1 MKKIILVDGNN
12 LLFRSFY
19 ATAYQGVIMRNSK
32 GFPTNALYG
41 FINMMNKIIKEEKP
55 SYILVAFDKGKTFR
69 HDKYDEYKAG
79 RIEMPDELRVQFP
92 KAKEVLDA
100 FGIKHF
106 EIDNYEAD
114 DIIGTLARIVDE
126 EDEFIATIVSSDKD
140 LLQLISDEVTVKLL
154 KQSGHIMMD
163 RDEFMRTYQVEP
175 ARMVDLKAL
184 MGDASDHIP
193 GVKGIGEVIMNTLSP
208 LTELKG
214 IGEKTAISL
223 LSKYGSLDNLYANI
237 ESVTGKTK
245 EKLLADKDNAYM
257 SYDLATIYKE
267 VPLDF
272 TLEDCKYEITDK
284 SKLAGILEELEF
296 HSLLRKLDLES
307 LVEEKSEEKDDTKE
321 LVIDDIGQFKNK
333 DFAYYLETRG
343 SIYSKSEI
351 LGIGIYDG
359 EKGYFINKD
368 NIEKYRDIFSS
379 DVLKFTYDYK
389 KSLVVLN
396 SLDVKFKNVSFDTMI
411 AAYLLDYVVKD
422 DISFVARS
430 FDYQLPIYEDTYGTD
445 KRPIA
450 VEEERLKEICCQ
462 KAQFIYGTRE
472 RLLKELSDDGELD
485 LFNNIEM
492 PLAEVLADME
502 ITGIKVDVDYLTK
515 VEEELK
521 EKLDAKEKE
530 IYELAGTQFNI
541 MSPTQLA
548 KVLFVDLAIPYPKKV
563 KDNKFSTSKDILDKI
578 KNVNP
583 IVDKI
588 LEYRTLAKLYTN
600 YAVGLKAEVREDG
613 RIHTIFTQTLTRTGR
628 LSSISPN
635 LQNIPA
641 RAEYSALIRKAFV
654 PDHNSKILSSDYSQ
668 VELRIFASMSK
679 AINLIN
685 AFVNNEDIHTRTA
698 ADIFKVDMSSVTKD
712 MRRTAKA
719 VNFGILYG
727 ISSFGLSEDL
737 GIDVKTAKKFIDDY
751 LENYPGIRDFQ
762 AKEIADAYANGY
774 VRTLMNRKRVIEE
787 LKNKNYM
794 IRSSG
799 ERMALNTPI
808 QGTAAD
814 ILKKAMVE
822 IYREF
827 DKRNLKSKML
837 IQVHDELVFNVLDD
851 EIDEVSEIVRD
862 IMENTFKIDV
872 PLKVDIEIGN
882 NWYEAK

>member
-19 ATAYQGVIMRNSK
+19 ATAYQGIIMRNSK

-41 FINMMNKIIKEEKP
+41 FINMMNKIIKEEEP

-69 HDKYDEYKAG
+69 HDKYLEYKAG
-79 RIEMPDELRVQFP
+79 RMEMPDELRLQFP

-114 DIIGTLARIVDE
+114 DIIGTLAKKVDE

-154 KQSGHIMMD
+154 KQSGYIMMT
-163 RDEFMRTYQVEP
+163 REEFKNTYQVEP
-175 ARMVDLKAL
+175 IRMIDLKAL
-184 MGDASDHIP
+184 MGDSSDHIP
-193 GVKGIGEVIMNTLSP
+193 GVKGIGE
-208 LTELKG
+208 
-214 IGEKTAISL
+214 KTAISL
-223 LSKYGSLDNLYANI
+223 LAKYGSLDELYNNI
-237 ESVTGKTK
+237 DSVSGKTK

-257 SYDLATIYKE
+257 SYDLATIYRD
-267 VPLDF
+267 VPIDF
-272 TLEDCKYEITDK
+272 TLEDCKYKFINNDK
-284 SKLAGILEELEF
+284 LRAILEELEF
-296 HSLLRKLDLES
+296 HSLLKKLGLGES
-307 LVEEKSEEKDDTKE
+307 SVTKE
-321 LVIDDIGQFKNK
+321 AVKEKNALTIKDISEFKIR
-333 DFAYYLETRG
+333 DFAFYLETRG
-343 SIYSKSEI
+343 SIYSKSEV

-359 EKGYFINKD
+359 EAGYFISKD
-368 NIEKYRDIFSS
+368 DILKYRDLFNS
-379 DVLKFTYDYK
+379 DACKYTYDYK
-389 KSLVVLN
+389 KNLVVLN
-396 SLDVKFKNVSFDTMI
+396 KYDIKFKNVYFDTMI
-411 AAYLLDYVVKD
+411 GTYLLDYVVKD
-422 DISFVARS
+422 DISFVAKS
-430 FDYQLPIYEDTYGTD
+430 FDYQLPVYEDVYGTD
-445 KRPIA
+445 KRPIE
-450 VEEERLKEICCQ
+450 VSEEKLKEICCS
-462 KAQFIYGTRE
+462 KAQFIYETRE
-472 RLLKELSDDGELD
+472 KILKELSDDGELD
-485 LFNNIEM
+485 LFTNIEM
-492 PLAEVLADME
+492 PLTEVLADME
-502 ITGIKVDVDYLTK
+502 ITGVKVDVDYLDK
-515 VEEELK
+515 VALELK
-521 EKLDAKEKE
+521 AKLDEKEKE
-530 IYELAGTQFNI
+530 IYELAGSTFNI
-541 MSPTQLA
+541 MSPMQLA
-548 KVLFVDLAIPYPKKV
+548 KVLFEDLAIPYPKKV
-563 KDNKFSTSKDILDKI
+563 KDNKYSTSKDILDKI
-578 KNVNP
+578 AFVHP
-583 IVDKI
+583 IVEKI

-600 YAVGLKAEVREDG
+600 YAVGLKEEVREDG

-641 RAEYSALIRKAFV
+641 RSEYSALIRKAFI
-654 PDHNSKILSSDYSQ
+654 PDLDSKMLSSDYSQ

-679 AINLIN
+679 ATNLIN
-685 AFVNNEDIHTRTA
+685 AFINEEDIHARTA
-698 ADIFKVDMSSVTKD
+698 ADIFKVDIDKVTKD

-751 LENYPGIRDFQ
+751 LETYPGIRDFQ

-822 IYREF
+822 IFGEF
-827 DKRNLKSKML
+827 KKRGLKSKML
-837 IQVHDELVFNVLDD
+837 IQVHDELVFNVLDS
-851 EIDEVSEIVRD
+851 ELDEVKEIVRD

-872 PLKVDIEIGN
+872 PLKVDIEVGN

>member
-19 ATAYQGVIMRNSK
+19 ATAYQGIIMRNSK

-41 FINMMNKIIKEEKP
+41 FINMMNKIIKEEEP

-69 HDKYDEYKAG
+69 HDKYLEYKAG
-79 RIEMPDELRVQFP
+79 RMEMPDELRLQFP

-114 DIIGTLARIVDE
+114 DIIGTLAKKVDE

-154 KQSGHIMMD
+154 KQSGHIMMT
-163 RDEFMRTYQVEP
+163 REEFKNTYQVEP
-175 ARMVDLKAL
+175 IRMIDLKAL
-184 MGDASDHIP
+184 MGDSSDHIP
-193 GVKGIGEVIMNTLSP
+193 GVKGIGE
-208 LTELKG
+208 
-214 IGEKTAISL
+214 KTAISL
-223 LSKYGSLDNLYANI
+223 LAKYGSLDELYNNI
-237 ESVTGKTK
+237 DSVSLKTK

-257 SYDLATIYKE
+257 SYDLATIYRE
-267 VPLDF
+267 VPIDF
-272 TLEDCKYEITDK
+272 TLEDCKYKFVNNDK
-284 SKLAGILEELEF
+284 LRAILEELEF
-296 HSLLRKLDLES
+296 HSLLKKLDLGDS
-307 LVEEKSEEKDDTKE
+307 SVSKEEKEIKPLIIKDISE
-321 LVIDDIGQFKNK
+321 FKMQ
-333 DFAYYLETRG
+333 DFAFYLETRG
-343 SIYSKSEI
+343 SIYSKSEV
-351 LGIGIYDG
+351 LGIGVYDG
-359 EKGYFINKD
+359 NVGYFISKED
-368 NIEKYRDIFSS
+368 ILKYRDLFSNGS
-379 DVLKFTYDYK
+379 CKYTYDYK

-396 SLDVKFKNVSFDTMI
+396 KYGIKFKNVYFDTMI
-411 AAYLLDYVVKD
+411 AAYLLDYDVKD
-422 DISFVARS
+422 DISFVAKS
-430 FDYQLPIYEDTYGTD
+430 FDYQLPVYEDTYGTD
-445 KRPIA
+445 KRPIE
-450 VEEERLKEICCQ
+450 VSEEKLKEICCD
-462 KAQFIYGTRE
+462 KARFIYETRE
-472 RLLKELSDDGELD
+472 QILKELSDDGELD
-485 LFNNIEM
+485 LFTNIEM
-492 PLAEVLADME
+492 PLTEVLADME
-502 ITGIKVDVDYLTK
+502 ITGVKVDVDYLDK
-515 VEEELK
+515 VSLELK
-521 EKLDAKEKE
+521 EKIDKKEEE
-530 IYELAGTQFNI
+530 IYELAGSAFNI
-541 MSPTQLA
+541 MSPMQLA
-548 KVLFVDLAIPYPKKV
+548 KVLFEDLAIPYPKKI
-563 KDNKFSTSKDILDKI
+563 KDNKYSTSKDILDKI
-578 KNVNP
+578 VFVHP
-583 IVDKI
+583 IVERI

-600 YAVGLKAEVREDG
+600 YAVGLKEEVRDDG

-641 RAEYSALIRKAFV
+641 RSEYSALIRKAFV
-654 PDHNSKILSSDYSQ
+654 PDEDSKMLSSDYSQ

-679 AINLIN
+679 ATNLIN
-685 AFVNNEDIHTRTA
+685 AFINEEDIHARTA
-698 ADIFKVDMSSVTKD
+698 ADIFKVDIDKVTKD

-751 LENYPGIRDFQ
+751 LETYPGIRDFQ
-762 AKEIADAYANGY
+762 AKEISDAYAKGY

-822 IYREF
+822 IFGEF
-827 DKRNLKSKML
+827 KRRNLKSKML
-837 IQVHDELVFNVLDD
+837 IQVHDELVFNVLNS
-851 EIDEVSEIVRD
+851 ELEEVKEIVRD

-872 PLKVDIEIGN
+872 PLKVDIEVGN

>member
-19 ATAYQGVIMRNSK
+19 ATAYQGIIMRNSK

-41 FINMMNKIIKEEKP
+41 FINMMNKIIKEEEP

-69 HDKYDEYKAG
+69 HDKYLEYKAG
-79 RIEMPDELRVQFP
+79 RMEMPDELRLQFP

-114 DIIGTLARIVDE
+114 DIIGTLAKKVDE

-154 KQSGHIMMD
+154 KQSGYIMMT
-163 RDEFMRTYQVEP
+163 REEFKNTYQVEP
-175 ARMVDLKAL
+175 IRMIDLKAL
-184 MGDASDHIP
+184 MGDSSDHIP
-193 GVKGIGEVIMNTLSP
+193 GVKGIGE
-208 LTELKG
+208 
-214 IGEKTAISL
+214 KTAISL
-223 LSKYGSLDNLYANI
+223 LAKYGSLDELYNNI
-237 ESVTGKTK
+237 DSVSGKTK

-257 SYDLATIYKE
+257 SYDLATIYRD
-267 VPLDF
+267 VPIDF
-272 TLEDCKYEITDK
+272 TLEDCKYKFINNDK
-284 SKLAGILEELEF
+284 LRAILEELEF
-296 HSLLRKLDLES
+296 HSLLKKLGLGES
-307 LVEEKSEEKDDTKE
+307 SVTKEAVKEEKTLTIKDISE
-321 LVIDDIGQFKNK
+321 FKIH
-333 DFAYYLETRG
+333 DFAFYLETRG
-343 SIYSKSEI
+343 SIYSKSEV

-359 EKGYFINKD
+359 EAGYFISKD
-368 NIEKYRDIFSS
+368 DILKYRDLFNS
-379 DVLKFTYDYK
+379 DACKYTYDYK
-389 KSLVVLN
+389 KNLVVLN
-396 SLDVKFKNVSFDTMI
+396 KYDIKFKNVYFDTMI
-411 AAYLLDYVVKD
+411 GTYLLDYVVKD
-422 DISFVARS
+422 DISFVAKS
-430 FDYQLPIYEDTYGTD
+430 FDYQLPVYEDVYGTD
-445 KRPIA
+445 KRPIE
-450 VEEERLKEICCQ
+450 VSEEKLKEICCS
-462 KAQFIYGTRE
+462 KAQFIYETRE
-472 RLLKELSDDGELD
+472 KILKELSDDGELD
-485 LFNNIEM
+485 LFTNIEM
-492 PLAEVLADME
+492 PLTEVLADME
-502 ITGIKVDVDYLTK
+502 ITGVKVDVDYLDK
-515 VEEELK
+515 VALELK
-521 EKLDAKEKE
+521 AKLDEKEKE
-530 IYELAGTQFNI
+530 IYELAGSTFNI
-541 MSPTQLA
+541 MSPMQLA
-548 KVLFVDLAIPYPKKV
+548 KVLFEDLAIPYPKKV
-563 KDNKFSTSKDILDKI
+563 KDNKYSTSKDILDKI
-578 KNVNP
+578 AFVHP
-583 IVDKI
+583 IVEKI

-600 YAVGLKAEVREDG
+600 YAVGLKEEVREDG

-641 RAEYSALIRKAFV
+641 RSEYSALIRKAFI
-654 PDHNSKILSSDYSQ
+654 PDLDSKMLSSDYSQ

-679 AINLIN
+679 ATNLIN
-685 AFVNNEDIHTRTA
+685 AFINEEDIHARTA
-698 ADIFKVDMSSVTKD
+698 ADIFKVDIDKVTKD

-751 LENYPGIRDFQ
+751 LETYPGIRDFQ

-822 IYREF
+822 IFGEF
-827 DKRNLKSKML
+827 KKRNLKSKML
-837 IQVHDELVFNVLDD
+837 IQVHDELVFNVLDS
-851 EIDEVSEIVRD
+851 ELDEVKEIVRD
-862 IMENTFKIDV
+862 IMENTFKIGV
-872 PLKVDIEIGN
+872 PLKVDIEVGN

>member
-19 ATAYQGVIMRNSK
+19 ATAYQGVIMKNSK

-41 FINMMNKIIKEEKP
+41 FINMMNKIIKEEEP
-55 SYILVAFDKGKTFR
+55 NYILVAFDKGKTFR
-69 HDKYDEYKAG
+69 HDKYDSYKAG
-79 RIEMPDELRVQFP
+79 RIEMPDELKLQFP

-114 DIIGTLARIVDE
+114 DIIGTLAKIVDE
-126 EDEFIATIVSSDKD
+126 EDEFVATIVSSDKD
-140 LLQLISDEVTVKLL
+140 LLQLISDEVVVKLL
-154 KQSGHIMMD
+154 KQSGHIMMN
-163 RDEFMRTYQVEP
+163 RDEFMKTYQVEP

-193 GVKGIGEVIMNTLSP
+193 GVKGIGE
-208 LTELKG
+208 
-214 IGEKTAISL
+214 KTAINL
-223 LSKYGSLDNLYANI
+223 IAKYGTLDNLYANI
-237 ESVTGKTK
+237 DSVTGKTK

-272 TLEDCKYEITDK
+272 TLEDCKYGITDK
-284 SKLAGILEELEF
+284 SQLANILEELEF
-296 HSLLRKLDLES
+296 HSLLRKLDLEGS
-307 LVEEKSEEKDDTKE
+307 VEEKREEKEDTKE
-321 LVIDDIGQFKNK
+321 LVIDDIEQFKNK

-368 NIEKYRDIFSS
+368 NIEKYKDIFSS
-379 DVLKFTYDYK
+379 DVWKFTYDYK

-396 SLDVKFKNVSFDTMI
+396 YLDIKFKNVSFDTMI

-445 KRPIA
+445 KRPIE

-462 KAQFIYGTRE
+462 KAQFIYETRK

-502 ITGIKVDVDYLTK
+502 ITGMMVDVDYLTN
-515 VEEELK
+515 VELELK
-521 EKLDAKEKE
+521 EKLEEKEKE
-530 IYELAGTQFNI
+530 IYELSGVEFNI
-541 MSPTQLA
+541 MSPSQLS
-548 KVLFVDLAIPYPKKV
+548 KVLFEDLAIPYPKKV
-563 KDNKFSTSKDILDKI
+563 KDNKYSTSKDILDKI
-578 KNVNP
+578 IDFHP
-583 IVDKI
+583 IVSKI

-654 PDHNSKILSSDYSQ
+654 PDENSKILSSDYSQ
-668 VELRIFASMSK
+668 VELRVFASMSK
-679 AINLIN
+679 ATNLIN

-751 LENYPGIRDFQ
+751 LETYPGIRDFQ

-827 DKRNLKSKML
+827 NKRNLKSKML
-837 IQVHDELVFNVLDD
+837 IQVHDELVFNVLDT
-851 EIDEVSEIVRD
+851 ELDEVSEIVRD

>member
-19 ATAYQGVIMRNSK
+19 ATAYQGVIMKNSK

-41 FINMMNKIIKEEKP
+41 FINMMNKIIKEEEP
-55 SYILVAFDKGKTFR
+55 NYILVAFDKGKTFR
-69 HDKYDEYKAG
+69 HDKYDSYKAG
-79 RIEMPDELRVQFP
+79 RIEMPDELKLQFP

-126 EDEFIATIVSSDKD
+126 DDEFIATIVSSDKD
-140 LLQLISDEVTVKLL
+140 LLQLISDEVVVKLL
-154 KQSGHIMMD
+154 KQSGHIMMN
-163 RDEFMRTYQVEP
+163 RDEFMKTYQVEP

-193 GVKGIGEVIMNTLSP
+193 GVKGIGE
-208 LTELKG
+208 
-214 IGEKTAISL
+214 KTAINL
-223 LSKYGSLDNLYANI
+223 IAKYGTLDNLYANI
-237 ESVTGKTK
+237 DSVTGKTK

-272 TLEDCKYEITDK
+272 TLEDCKYGITDK
-284 SKLAGILEELEF
+284 SQLANILEELEF
-296 HSLLRKLDLES
+296 HSLLRKLDLEGS
-307 LVEEKSEEKDDTKE
+307 VEEKKEEKEDTKE
-321 LVIDDIGQFKNK
+321 LVIDDIEQFKNK

-368 NIEKYRDIFSS
+368 NIEKYKDIFSS
-379 DVLKFTYDYK
+379 DVWKFTYDYK

-396 SLDVKFKNVSFDTMI
+396 YLDIKFKNVSFDTMI

-445 KRPIA
+445 KRPIE
-450 VEEERLKEICCQ
+450 VEKEKLKEICCQ
-462 KAQFIYGTRE
+462 KAQFIYETRK

-502 ITGIKVDVDYLTK
+502 ITGIKVDVNYLTN
-515 VEEELK
+515 VELELK
-521 EKLDAKEKE
+521 EKLEEKEKE
-530 IYELAGTQFNI
+530 IYELSGVEFNI
-541 MSPTQLA
+541 MSPSQLS
-548 KVLFVDLAIPYPKKV
+548 KVLFEDLAIPYPKKV
-563 KDNKFSTSKDILDKI
+563 KDNKYSTSKDILDKI
-578 KNVNP
+578 IDFHP
-583 IVDKI
+583 IVSKI

-654 PDHNSKILSSDYSQ
+654 PDENSKILSSDYSQ
-668 VELRIFASMSK
+668 VELRVFASMSK
-679 AINLIN
+679 ATNLIN

-751 LENYPGIRDFQ
+751 LETYPGIRDFQ

-827 DKRNLKSKML
+827 NKRNLKSKML
-837 IQVHDELVFNVLDD
+837 IQVHDELVFNVLDT
-851 EIDEVSEIVRD
+851 ELDEVSEIVRD

>member
-19 ATAYQGVIMRNSK
+19 ATAYQGIIMRNSK

-41 FINMMNKIIKEEKP
+41 FINMMNKIIKEEEP

-69 HDKYDEYKAG
+69 HDKYLEYKAG
-79 RIEMPDELRVQFP
+79 RMEMPDELRLQFP

-114 DIIGTLARIVDE
+114 DIIGTLAKKVDE

-154 KQSGHIMMD
+154 KQSGYIMMT
-163 RDEFMRTYQVEP
+163 REEFKNTYQVEP
-175 ARMVDLKAL
+175 IRMIDLKAL
-184 MGDASDHIP
+184 MGDSSDHIP
-193 GVKGIGEVIMNTLSP
+193 GVKGIGE
-208 LTELKG
+208 
-214 IGEKTAISL
+214 KTAISL
-223 LSKYGSLDNLYANI
+223 LAKYGSLDELYNNI
-237 ESVTGKTK
+237 DSVSGKTK

-257 SYDLATIYKE
+257 SYDLATIYRD
-267 VPLDF
+267 VPIDF
-272 TLEDCKYEITDK
+272 TLEDCKYKFINNDK
-284 SKLAGILEELEF
+284 LRAILEELEF
-296 HSLLRKLDLES
+296 HSLLKKLGLGES
-307 LVEEKSEEKDDTKE
+307 SVTKEAVKEEKTLTIKDISE
-321 LVIDDIGQFKNK
+321 FKIR
-333 DFAYYLETRG
+333 DFAFYLETRG
-343 SIYSKSEI
+343 SIYSKSEV

-359 EKGYFINKD
+359 EAGYFISKD
-368 NIEKYRDIFSS
+368 DILKYRDLFNS
-379 DVLKFTYDYK
+379 DACKYTYDYK
-389 KSLVVLN
+389 KNLVVLN
-396 SLDVKFKNVSFDTMI
+396 KYDIKFKNVYFDTMI
-411 AAYLLDYVVKD
+411 ATYLLDYVVKD
-422 DISFVARS
+422 DISFVAKS
-430 FDYQLPIYEDTYGTD
+430 FDYQLPVYEDVYGTD
-445 KRPIA
+445 KRPIE
-450 VEEERLKEICCQ
+450 VSEEKLKEICCS
-462 KAQFIYGTRE
+462 KAQFIYETRE
-472 RLLKELSDDGELD
+472 KILKELSDDGELD
-485 LFNNIEM
+485 LFANIEM
-492 PLAEVLADME
+492 PLTEVLADME
-502 ITGIKVDVDYLTK
+502 ITGVKVDVDCLDK
-515 VEEELK
+515 VALELK
-521 EKLDAKEKE
+521 AKLDEKEKE
-530 IYELAGTQFNI
+530 IYELAGSTFNI
-541 MSPTQLA
+541 MSPMQLA
-548 KVLFVDLAIPYPKKV
+548 KVLFEDLAIPYPKKV
-563 KDNKFSTSKDILDKI
+563 KDNKYSTSKDILDKI
-578 KNVNP
+578 AFVHP
-583 IVDKI
+583 IVEKI

-600 YAVGLKAEVREDG
+600 YAVGLKEEVREDG

-641 RAEYSALIRKAFV
+641 RSEYSALIRKAFI
-654 PDHNSKILSSDYSQ
+654 PDLDSKMLSSDYSQ

-679 AINLIN
+679 ATNLIN
-685 AFVNNEDIHTRTA
+685 AFINEEDIHARTA
-698 ADIFKVDMSSVTKD
+698 ADIFKVDIDKVTKD

-751 LENYPGIRDFQ
+751 LETYPGIRDFQ

-794 IRSSG
+794 IRSAG

-822 IYREF
+822 IFGEF
-827 DKRNLKSKML
+827 KKRNLKSKML
-837 IQVHDELVFNVLDD
+837 IQVHDELVFNVLDS
-851 EIDEVSEIVRD
+851 ELDEVKEIVRD

-872 PLKVDIEIGN
+872 PLKVDIEVGN

>member
-19 ATAYQGVIMRNSK
+19 ATAYQGIIMRNSK

-41 FINMMNKIIKEEKP
+41 FINMMNKIIKEEEP

-69 HDKYDEYKAG
+69 HDKYLEYKAG
-79 RIEMPDELRVQFP
+79 RMEMPDELRLQFP

-114 DIIGTLARIVDE
+114 DIIGTLAKKVDE

-154 KQSGHIMMD
+154 KQSGYIMMT
-163 RDEFMRTYQVEP
+163 REEFKNTYQVEP
-175 ARMVDLKAL
+175 IRMIDLKAL
-184 MGDASDHIP
+184 MGDSSDHIP
-193 GVKGIGEVIMNTLSP
+193 GVKGIGE
-208 LTELKG
+208 
-214 IGEKTAISL
+214 KTAISL
-223 LSKYGSLDNLYANI
+223 LAKYGSLDELYNNI
-237 ESVTGKTK
+237 DSVSGKTK

-257 SYDLATIYKE
+257 SYDLATIYRD
-267 VPLDF
+267 VPIDF
-272 TLEDCKYEITDK
+272 TLEDCKYKFINNDK
-284 SKLAGILEELEF
+284 LRAILEELEF
-296 HSLLRKLDLES
+296 HSLLKKIGLGES
-307 LVEEKSEEKDDTKE
+307 SVTKEAVKEEKTLTIKDISE
-321 LVIDDIGQFKNK
+321 FKIR
-333 DFAYYLETRG
+333 DFAFYLETRG
-343 SIYSKSEI
+343 SIYSKSEV

-359 EKGYFINKD
+359 EAGYFISKD
-368 NIEKYRDIFSS
+368 DILKYRDLFNS
-379 DVLKFTYDYK
+379 DACKYTYDYK
-389 KSLVVLN
+389 KNLVVLN
-396 SLDVKFKNVSFDTMI
+396 KYDIKFKNVYFDTMI
-411 AAYLLDYVVKD
+411 ATYLLDYVVKD
-422 DISFVARS
+422 DISFVAKS
-430 FDYQLPIYEDTYGTD
+430 FDYQLPVYEDVYGTD
-445 KRPIA
+445 KRPIE
-450 VEEERLKEICCQ
+450 VSEEKLKEICCS
-462 KAQFIYGTRE
+462 KAQFIYETRE
-472 RLLKELSDDGELD
+472 KILKELSDDGELD
-485 LFNNIEM
+485 LFTNIEM
-492 PLAEVLADME
+492 PLTEVLADME
-502 ITGIKVDVDYLTK
+502 ITGVKVDVDYLDK
-515 VEEELK
+515 VALELK
-521 EKLDAKEKE
+521 AKLDEKEKE
-530 IYELAGTQFNI
+530 IYELAGSTFNI
-541 MSPTQLA
+541 MSPMQLA
-548 KVLFVDLAIPYPKKV
+548 KVLFEDLAIPYPKKV
-563 KDNKFSTSKDILDKI
+563 KDNKYSTSKDILDKI
-578 KNVNP
+578 AFVHP
-583 IVDKI
+583 IVEKI

-600 YAVGLKAEVREDG
+600 YAVGLKEEVREDG

-641 RAEYSALIRKAFV
+641 RSEYSALIRKAFI
-654 PDHNSKILSSDYSQ
+654 PDLDSKMLSSDYSQ

-679 AINLIN
+679 ATNLIN
-685 AFVNNEDIHTRTA
+685 AFINEEDIHARTA
-698 ADIFKVDMSSVTKD
+698 ADIFKVDIDKVTKD

-751 LENYPGIRDFQ
+751 LETYPGIRDFQ

-822 IYREF
+822 IFGEF
-827 DKRNLKSKML
+827 KKRNLKSKML
-837 IQVHDELVFNVLDD
+837 IQVHDELVFNVLDS
-851 EIDEVSEIVRD
+851 ELDEVKEIVRD

-872 PLKVDIEIGN
+872 PLKVDIEVGN